1 MVTVRV
7 LQLITQGRGG
17 PVDHAVDVAVELAR
31 TGHESHL
38 VGPAGERMAA
48 AARRGVATHAV
59 EVRSK
64 TDLAGASA
72 VAGVIARVRPDV
84 VHLQDR
90 RAGLVG
96 RALSARRSLPSVYTL
111 HGVPD
116 RLAGLVP
123 GNLDTTSSRWRDRT
137 SYLTLER
144 LLATT
149 RRSAVVAPCEALADY
164 LRDHVGVRPE
174 RVHTVHNGVGAE
186 WLSPTP
192 GRSDAA
198 AGPVRATWLGVMQ
211 PVKRVPDLVR
221 ALARVPGTELE
232 LVGDGPERG
241 RIEAVVTSSGVT
253 DRVRFAGFRDD
264 PAPFLR
270 DADVFV
276 MPSAAEACP
285 MALLQAMASRVPV
298 IASRVGGVP
307 EIVRDCVDGLLV
319 RPGSVAELTEAIRC
333 LSTDAAL
340 RRRLGTAARER
351 VASRFR
357 LEHSV
362 RSLLEVYG
370 EVAA

>member
-1 MVTVRV
+1 MRV

-17 PVDHAVDVAVELAR
+17 PVDHAVDVAAELAR
-31 TGHESHL
+31 SGHESHL
-38 VGPAGERMAA
+38 AGPAGKHLTAA
-48 AARRGVATHAV
+48 GSRGVVTHAV

-64 TDLAGASA
+64 TDINGTSA
-72 VAGVIARVRPDV
+72 VARVIDRVRPDV

-116 RLAGLVP
+116 QLAGLVP
-123 GNLDTTSSRWRDRT
+123 GNLGTAPPRRRDRLT
-137 SYLTLER
+137 YLTLEW

-149 RRSAVVAPCEALADY
+149 PRSAVVAPCEALADY

-174 RVHTVHNGVGAE
+174 RVHTVHNGVGAH
-186 WLSPTP
+186 WLAGSPSLPRREET
-192 GRSDAA
+192 GR
-198 AGPVRATWLGVMQ
+198 VRATWLGVMQ
-211 PVKRVPDLVR
+211 PVKRVPDLVQ
-221 ALARVPGTELE
+221 ALARVPGTEVE

-241 RIEAVVTSSGVT
+241 RIEAAAVSSGVA

-264 PAPFLR
+264 PAPYLR

-307 EIVRDCVDGLLV
+307 EIVRDGIDGLLV
-319 RPGSVAELTEAIRC
+319 PPGSVDDLAEALRLLT
-333 LSTDAAL
+333 TDAAL
-340 RRRLGTAARER
+340 RSRIGSAGQARVTA
-351 VASRFR
+351 RFR
-357 LEHSV
+357 LEQSV
-362 RSLLEVYG
+362 QSLLEVYD

>member
-1 MVTVRV
+1 MRV

-31 TGHESHL
+31 SGHESHL
-38 VGPAGERMAA
+38 VGPPGDHLAA
-48 AARRGVATHAV
+48 AVSSGVAVHAV

-64 TDLAGASA
+64 TDLGGTGA
-72 VAGVIARVRPDV
+72 VARTIDRVRPDV
-84 VHLQDR
+84 LHLQDR

-96 RALSARRSLPSVYTL
+96 RALSARRTLPSVYTL

-116 RLAGLVP
+116 QLAALVP
-123 GNLDTTSSRWRDRT
+123 GNLEMAAPRRRDRLT
-137 SYLTLER
+137 YLTLER

-149 RRSAVVAPCEALADY
+149 PRSAVVAPCEALADY
-164 LRDHVGVRPE
+164 LRHHVGVRAE
-174 RVHTVHNGVGAE
+174 RVHTVHNGVGAD
-186 WLSPTP
+186 WLP
-192 GRSDAA
+192 GIRPDAA
-198 AGPVRATWLGVMQ
+198 PDGARPVRVTWLGVMQ

-241 RIEAVVTSSGVT
+241 RIEAAVASSGVH
-253 DRVRFAGFRDD
+253 DRVRFAGYRDD
-264 PAPFLR
+264 PAPYLR

-307 EIVRDCVDGLLV
+307 EIVRDGRDGLLV
-319 RPGSVAELTEAIRC
+319 PPGSVDDLADALRRLT
-333 LSTDAAL
+333 TDAGL
-340 RRRLGTAARER
+340 RRRLGAAGQER

-357 LEHSV
+357 LEQSV
-362 RSLLEVYG
+362 QSLLAVYD